1 MLVTVTTV
9 DAGPSQTVKRV
20 LIRSE
25 KVAGWCSKALF
36 SEGAWA
42 GETAAQDDLRGEP
55 SAATAG
61 GAGTAVGYPKSSK
74 SLWYISKTSAAVSGS

>member
-1 MLVTVTTV
+1 MLVTVTTSTRV
-9 DAGPSQTVKRV
+9 RPSQTVKRV

-74 SLWYISKTSAAVSGS
+74 LLL